1 MQGVY
6 SIFFLIIMNVIIMN
20 KCKIMSE
27 VVELAPPPLPKLNTF
42 LSERKSEQ
50 THIPHVPQIPD
61 NNTIIN
67 GGVRINT

>member
-1 MQGVY
+1 MLGVY
-6 SIFFLIIMNVIIMN
+6 SIFFVIIMN

-27 VVELAPPPLPKLNTF
+27 VVELALPPPLPKLNTF

-61 NNTIIN
+61 NDTIIN